1 MLNRGGNV
9 VLLHFLLGLRT
20 ATEDEMVADLL
31 VNILKVCPDLLNRY
45 FKETHYSFVPRVSPA
60 WMDNVKLLKR
70 VRVWMMVKNHAQS
83 RRLCRHLN
91 WTEKE
96 GVGVRNSGKH
106 HVSDMFFLRRSNV
119 KARLKKPFVLCEC
132 SAASLFS
139 LKWASRSCNRLKR
152 NAGCIQRVRWVE

>member
-1 MLNRGGNV
+1 MELCQEGEKSHLQLTARQAGEFTSHIKYQKTDFLCKLFFFVLNRGGNV

-91 WTEKE
+91 
-96 GVGVRNSGKH
+96 
-106 HVSDMFFLRRSNV
+106 
-119 KARLKKPFVLCEC
+119 
-132 SAASLFS
+132 
-139 LKWASRSCNRLKR
+139 
-152 NAGCIQRVRWVE
+152 